1 MSNPSIQKGTAFES
15 LIAAAFAEVFP
26 GVERRALA
34 GAADRGDIGGV
45 PGLVVECK
53 NVRTMSLC
61 VWVDEARAEAANV
74 VVFVLARDHAVAGG
88 GGGGGGGAGAGPGG
102 AVAGGGGGGPK
113 GAGGS
118 SL

>member
-1 MSNPSIQKGTAFES
+1 MSNPSKQKGTAFES

-53 NVRTMSLC
+53 NVRTMSLG
-61 VWVDEARAEAANV
+61 VWVDEARAEAANAGEPYGV
-74 VVFVLARDHAVAGG
+74 VVHKRARVAAAEEQFVTMPLGMFLQLWLERCAR
-88 GGGGGGGAGAGPGG
+88 
-102 AVAGGGGGGPK
+102 
-113 GAGGS
+113 
-118 SL
+118 